1 MRELRGWLGALV
13 RWVALAMSAYH
24 IYAGAFGRPEALFFR
39 GVHLAFA
46 LALIF
51 LWLPARQGSPRGRA
65 SAGDWAVLA
74 LSLTAIGYLFWN
86 YDYVTTRYIWVDPL
100 ATGDLFFAASL
111 TLLVVEATR
120 RTIGPALPITA
131 LVFLTYALAGPY
143 LPGPLRHRGFSLE
156 LVLDQMYLT
165 TDGIFGIPLDVSATY
180 VILFVIFG
188 AFLEKSGAGQLF
200 MDFASSLAG
209 HTPGGPGK
217 VSCISS
223 GLFGTIS
230 GSAVANVMV
239 DGWLTIPL
247 MKRTGF
253 RPHFAAAVEA
263 VASTGGQIMPPVM
276 GAAAF
281 VMAEFLGIPYITVA
295 KHAAIPAVLYY
306 LALFMAIHFE
316 ARRSG
321 LLGIPRAE
329 LPRMREVIGAR
340 GHLFVPVFIIVYL
353 MLAGYTAPMAGLW
366 GIVGAALSP
375 WMGRWAWFVLLVLAA
390 DYLLPGMHV
399 AAREA
404 FGGALPDMLRRFLL
418 ASNANLVM
426 SLGFIVL
433 GAARLASRKGR
444 ERLKPDC
451 VDLMVPA
458 LVDGAKNTLGVAA
471 ACACAGIVIGVIA
484 LTGAGLQFTSLVLA
498 ASRDTLI
505 PALSLTMVAGI
516 ILGMGMPTTA
526 AYIVQAALLIPAL
539 IKLGVLPIAA
549 HMFVFYFA
557 IISAITPPVAMAV
570 YAAAGIGK
578 TPLWATGLAAMRM
591 GATGF
596 IVPFMFVYGP
606 SLLFVGTWTEVL
618 TTIVAASIGV
628 TCLAASL
635 HGYLLRPA
643 AVWQRAV
650 LFVAALLLIV
660 PGYITDLVGLVLLGV
675 VVVAQWMA
683 RAPVPVPAAPAPA
696 TSDGPAVELDADRIE
711 RLQRGA

>member
-1 MRELRGWLGALV
+1 MRELTGWLGALV
-13 RWVALAMSAYH
+13 RWLALAMSAYH

-46 LALIF
+46 MVLIF
-51 LWLPARQGSPRGRA
+51 LWLPARKGSPRQRA
-65 SAGDWAVLA
+65 SAPDWAALA
-74 LSLTAIGYLFWN
+74 LSLAAIGYLFWQ
-86 YDYVTTRYIWVDPL
+86 YEYVVTRYIWVDPL
-100 ATGDLFFAASL
+100 APADMIFAASL

-120 RTIGPALPITA
+120 RIIGPALPITA
-131 LVFLTYALAGPY
+131 LVFLLYALAGPY

-165 TDGIFGIPLDVSATY
+165 TDAIFGIPLDVSATY

-188 AFLEKSGAGQLF
+188 AFLERSGTGKLF

-209 HTPGGPGK
+209 HTAGGPGK

-295 KHAAIPAVLYY
+295 KHAAIPAILYY

-316 ARRSG
+316 ARRTG
-321 LLGIPRAE
+321 LHGLARAE
-329 LPRMREVIGAR
+329 LPRMRDVVGGQ
-340 GHLFVPVFIIVYL
+340 GHLFVPLFIIVYL
-353 MLAGYTAPMAGLW
+353 MLAGYTAPLAALW
-366 GIVGAALSP
+366 GIVAGALAL
-375 WMGRWAWFVLLVLAA
+375 WLGRVAWLVLPVLLV
-390 DYLLPGMHV
+390 DFLLPDLHV
-399 AAREA
+399 AARP
-404 FGGALPDMLRRFLL
+404 FLGGVLPSLLQRFLL
-418 ASNANLVM
+418 ASSANFVLT
-426 SLGFIVL
+426 LGFTAMVAL
-433 GAARLASRKGR
+433 RLATRKGR

-451 VDLMVPA
+451 LDLIPSA

-484 LTGAGLQFTSLVLA
+484 LTGAGLQFTSMVLA
-498 ASRDTLI
+498 AARDSLV
-505 PALSLTMVAGI
+505 PALVLTMIAGI
-516 ILGMGMPTTA
+516 VLGMGMPTTP

-539 IKLGVLPIAA
+539 IKLGVVPIAA

-570 YAAAGIGK
+570 YAAAGVGK
-578 TPLWATGLAAMRM
+578 TPLWATGIAAMRL

-606 SLLFVGTWTEVL
+606 SMLFIGSWVEIL
-618 TTIVAASIGV
+618 TTVLFSSIGV
-628 TCLAASL
+628 VCLAASL
-635 HGYLLRPA
+635 HGWLWGPA
-643 AVWQRAV
+643 RIWQRLV
-650 LFVAALLLIV
+650 LFVAAINLIV
-660 PGYITDLVGLVLLGV
+660 PGYVTDLVGMVLLGV
-675 VVVAQWMA
+675 VLVAQ
-683 RAPVPVPAAPAPA
+683 RLAPVPVPAEPLPAAA
-696 TSDGPAVELDADRIE
+696 TADGPAVELDADRID
-711 RLQRGA
+711 RLQRGG

>member
-1 MRELRGWLGALV
+1 MRDLQGWIGSLV
-13 RWVALAMSAYH
+13 RWVALAMSVYH
-24 IYAGAFGRPEALFFR
+24 VHAGAFGRPEALLFR

-46 LALIF
+46 LVLIF
-51 LWLPARQGSPRGRA
+51 LLLPASKGSPRDRA
-65 SAGDWAVLA
+65 GASDWAAVV
-74 LSLTAIGYLFWN
+74 LSLATIVYLFWN
-86 YDYVTTRYIWVDPL
+86 YEYVVTRYIWVDPL
-100 ATGDLFFAASL
+100 APADLVFAGLL
-111 TLLVVEATR
+111 TLLVLEGTR
-120 RTIGPALPITA
+120 RVIGLAMPITA
-131 LVFLTYALAGPY
+131 LAFLAYALAGPY
-143 LPGPLRHRGFSLE
+143 LPGTLRHRGFSLE
-156 LVLDQMYLT
+156 LVLDQLYLT

-180 VILFVIFG
+180 VILFIIFG
-188 AFLEKSGAGQLF
+188 AFLERSGAGQLF
-200 MDFASSLAG
+200 MDFASALAG

-281 VMAEFLGIPYITVA
+281 VMAEFLGIPYIQVA
-295 KHAAIPAVLYY
+295 KHAAIPALLYY
-306 LALFMAIHFE
+306 LALFMAIHYE
-316 ARRSG
+316 ARRTG

-329 LPRMREVIGAR
+329 LPRVGEVLGSR
-340 GHLFVPVFIIVYL
+340 GHLFMPVFIIVYL
-353 MLAGYTAPMAGLW
+353 MLAGYTAPMAALW
-366 GIVGAALSP
+366 GIVGAAMSP
-375 WMGRWAWFVLLVLAA
+375 WLGRLGWLVLPLFLADFLLPELHVTARETVGGVLPAFLQRFVL
-390 DYLLPGMHV
+390 
-399 AAREA
+399 
-404 FGGALPDMLRRFLL
+404 
-418 ASNANLVM
+418 ASSANLI
-426 SLGFIVL
+426 LTAGFAAMAAIR
-433 GAARLASRKGR
+433 GATRRGR

-451 VDLMVPA
+451 LDLVVPS

-498 ASRDTLI
+498 AARDSLI
-505 PALSLTMVAGI
+505 PALVLTMVAGI

-578 TPLWATGLAAMRM
+578 TPLWATGISAMRL

-606 SLLFVGTWTEVL
+606 SLLFVGSWVEIF
-618 TTIVAASIGV
+618 TTIVAACIGV

-635 HGYLLRPA
+635 HGYLVRA
-643 AVWQRAV
+643 ATIWQRVV
-650 LFVAALLLIV
+650 LFAAAILLIV
-660 PGYITDLVGLVLLGV
+660 PGYITDLIGLALLGV
-675 VVVAQWMA
+675 VLVAQRLA
-683 RAPVPVPAAPAPA
+683 RSPAPVPVAPTAATAA
-696 TSDGPAVELDADRIE
+696 GPAVELDAERIE
-711 RLQRGA
+711 RLQRGG

>member
-1 MRELRGWLGALV
+1 
-13 RWVALAMSAYH
+13 MSVYH
-24 IYAGAFGRPEALFFR
+24 VYAGAFGRPEALFFR

-46 LALIF
+46 LVLIF
-51 LWLPARQGSPRGRA
+51 CWLPARKGSPRQRA
-65 SAGDWAVLA
+65 SAWDGGAVA
-74 LSLTAIGYLFWN
+74 LSLASILYLFWN
-86 YDYVTTRYIWVDPL
+86 YEYVVTRYIWVDPL
-100 ATGDLFFAASL
+100 APADLFFAGLL
-111 TLLVVEATR
+111 TLLVLEGTR
-120 RTIGPALPITA
+120 RVIGAAMPITA
-131 LVFLTYALAGPY
+131 LAFLAYALAGPY

-180 VILFVIFG
+180 VILFIIFG
-188 AFLEKSGAGQLF
+188 AFLERSGAGQLF
-200 MDFASSLAG
+200 MDFASALAG

-281 VMAEFLGIPYITVA
+281 VMAEFLGIPYIQVA
-295 KHAAIPAVLYY
+295 KHAAIPAILYY
-306 LALFMAIHFE
+306 LALFMAIHYE
-316 ARRSG
+316 ARRTG
-321 LLGIPRAE
+321 LVGIPRAE
-329 LPRMREVIGAR
+329 LPKAGQVLGSR
-340 GHLFVPVFIIVYL
+340 GHLFMPLFIIVYL
-353 MLAGYTAPMAGLW
+353 MLAGYTAPMAALW
-366 GIVGAALSP
+366 GIVGASMSP
-375 WMGRWAWFVLLVLAA
+375 WLGRLGWLVLPLFLA
-390 DYLLPGMHV
+390 DFLMPELHV
-399 AAREA
+399 AARGTVGGILPA
-404 FGGALPDMLRRFLL
+404 FLARFVL
-418 ASNANLVM
+418 ASSANLILT
-426 SLGFIVL
+426 LGFAALAAVR
-433 GAARLASRKGR
+433 GATRRGR

-451 VDLMVPA
+451 LDLVVPA

-471 ACACAGIVIGVIA
+471 ACACAGIVIGIIA

-498 ASRDTLI
+498 ASRDSLI

-578 TPLWATGLAAMRM
+578 TPLWATGISAMRL

-606 SLLFVGTWTEVL
+606 ALLFVGDWVE
-618 TTIVAASIGV
+618 IVEACVTACIGV

-635 HGYLLRPA
+635 HGFFMRRA
-643 AVWQRAV
+643 ALWQRAV
-650 LFVAALLLIV
+650 LFVAAILLII
-660 PGYITDLVGLVLLGV
+660 PGWRTDLAGLALLGV
-675 VVVAQWMA
+675 VLAAQRMV
-683 RAPVPVPAAPAPA
+683 REPAPVAPAPTPA
-696 TSDGPAVELDADRIE
+696 TADGPAVELDADRIE

>member
-1 MRELRGWLGALV
+1 VRELTGWLGSLV

-24 IYAGAFGRPEALFFR
+24 VYAGAFGRPEALFFR

-46 LALIF
+46 VGLIF
-51 LWLPARQGSPRGRA
+51 LWLPARKGAPRVRA
-65 SAGDWAVLA
+65 SAADWAGLA
-74 LSLTAIGYLFWN
+74 LGLASIGYLFWN
-86 YDYVTTRYIWVDPL
+86 YDYVVTRYIWVDPL
-100 ATGDLFFAASL
+100 SAADFAFAAII
-111 TLLVVEATR
+111 TLVVLETTR
-120 RTIGPALPITA
+120 RAIGPALPITA
-131 LVFLTYALAGPY
+131 IAFLLYALAGPY

-165 TDGIFGIPLDVSATY
+165 TDAIFGIPLDVSATY

-188 AFLEKSGAGQLF
+188 AFLERCGTGKLF
-200 MDFASSLAG
+200 NDFASALAG
-209 HTPGGPGK
+209 HTAGGPGK

-281 VMAEFLGIPYITVA
+281 VMAEFLGVPYLTIA
-295 KHAAIPAVLYY
+295 KHAAIPAILYY
-306 LALFMAIHFE
+306 VALFMAIHFE
-316 ARRSG
+316 ARRTG
-321 LLGIPRAE
+321 LHGLSRAE
-329 LPRMREVIGAR
+329 LPRMGAVMGGQ
-340 GHLFVPVFIIVYL
+340 GHLFVPLFIIVHL
-353 MLAGYTAPMAGLW
+353 MLAGYTAPLAALW
-366 GIVGAALSP
+366 GIVGGALTL
-375 WMGRWAWFVLLVLAA
+375 WLGRVGWLVLPTLAL
-390 DYLLPGMHV
+390 DFLLPELHV
-399 AAREA
+399 AARQA
-404 FGGALPDMLRRFLL
+404 FGGILPAVAQRFLF
-418 ASNANLVM
+418 ASSANLV
-426 SLGFIVL
+426 LTAGFTVM
-433 GAARLASRKGR
+433 AAVRLASPRGR

-451 VDLMVPA
+451 LEIIPAA

-498 ASRDTLI
+498 AARDSLV
-505 PALSLTMVAGI
+505 PALVLTMIAGI

-539 IKLGVLPIAA
+539 IKLGVVPIAA

-578 TPLWATGLAAMRM
+578 TPLWATGVAAMRL

-606 SLLFVGTWTEVL
+606 SLLFIGTWTEVL
-618 TTIVAASIGV
+618 TTILFSSVGV
-628 TCLAASL
+628 VCLAASL
-635 HGYLLRPA
+635 HGYLLGPA
-643 AVWQRAV
+643 TIWQRV
-650 LFVAALLLIV
+650 ILFVAAINLIV
-660 PGYITDLVGLVLLGV
+660 PGYVTDLVGLVLLAV
-675 VVVAQWMA
+675 VLVAQRLMPA
-683 RAPVPVPAAPAPA
+683 RAPVAAGPAAA
-696 TSDGPAVELDADRIE
+696 TADGPAVELDAERID
-711 RLQRGA
+711 RLQRGG

>member
-1 MRELRGWLGALV
+1 M
-13 RWVALAMSAYH
+13 ALAMAAYH

-39 GVHLAFA
+39 GIHLAFA
-46 LALIF
+46 LVLIF
-51 LWLPARQGSPRGRA
+51 LWFPARKGAPPHRA
-65 SAGDWAVLA
+65 SAGDWVALA
-74 LSLTAIGYLFWN
+74 LGLAAIGYLFWN
-86 YDYVTTRYIWVDPL
+86 YDYVVTRYIWVDPL
-100 ATGDLFFAASL
+100 APADMVFALSL
-111 TLLVVEATR
+111 TLVVLETTR

-131 LVFLTYALAGPY
+131 LVFLLYALAGPY

-165 TDGIFGIPLDVSATY
+165 TDAIFGIPLDVSATY

-188 AFLEKSGAGQLF
+188 AFLERSGTGKLF

-253 RPHFAAAVEA
+253 RPPFAAAVEA

-295 KHAAIPAVLYY
+295 KHAAIPAILYY

-316 ARRSG
+316 AQRTG
-321 LLGIPRAE
+321 LHGLSRAE
-329 LPRMREVIGAR
+329 LPRMGAVL
-340 GHLFVPVFIIVYL
+340 GGQGNLFMPLFIIVYL
-353 MLAGYTAPMAGLW
+353 MLAGYTAPMAALW
-366 GIVGAALSP
+366 GIAGSALTLCL
-375 WMGRWAWFVLLVLAA
+375 GRVAWLVLPLLLVDFLF
-390 DYLLPGMHV
+390 PGLHV
-399 AAREA
+399 AARQGL
-404 FGGALPDMLRRFLL
+404 GGALPALLQRFLL
-418 ASNANLVM
+418 ASNANLVLT
-426 SLGFIVL
+426 SGFAALAALRLGT
-433 GAARLASRKGR
+433 RRGR
-444 ERLKPDC
+444 RRLKPDC
-451 VDLMVPA
+451 LALIPGA

-484 LTGAGLQFTSLVLA
+484 LTGAGLQFTSAVLA
-498 ASRDTLI
+498 ASRDSLI
-505 PALSLTMVAGI
+505 PALILTMLAGI
-516 ILGMGMPTTA
+516 VLGMGMPTTA

-578 TPLWATGLAAMRM
+578 TPLWATGLSAMRL

-643 AVWQRAV
+643 AIWQRAV

-660 PGYITDLVGLVLLGV
+660 PGYITDLMGLVLLGV